1 MVKILD
7 FFRLIRWKNL
17 VIVALTQYLIRYTLL
32 IPFIQ
37 FLSLEDMQFLLLVIS
52 TVLIAAAGYIINDY
66 FDMQVDQLNERKVIV
81 GNNIKRRE
89 AMALHFIFS
98 GVGVAIG
105 FYLGWKVGIWKL
117 GFINLFSA
125 SALWLYSTHFKRNY
139 LTGNLLISLLS
150 ALVLL
155 TVALFDILPASEQN
169 NINASIVFKII
180 CIYAAFA
187 FITTLIREIVKD
199 LEDLEGDQ
207 KMGYQTYAIVS
218 GKKKAKN
225 IVQIL
230 SLLTIFGITWIL
242 YSQFKA
248 DLYSFLYVLFFVEAP
263 FLFFV
268 WKLKK
273 AENSMDF
280 HSLSSWIKIIML
292 TGTISMLVFALLMN
306 I

>member
-1 MVKILD
+1 MVKLLD
-7 FFRLIRWKNL
+7 FCKLIRWKNL

-32 IPFIQ
+32 IPFIE
-37 FLSLEDMQFLLLVIS
+37 FLSLDDIQFLMLVIS
-52 TVLIAAAGYIINDY
+52 TVLVAAAGYIINDY
-66 FDMQVDQLNERKVIV
+66 FDIQVDQLNKRKVIV
-81 GNNIKRRE
+81 GNTIKRRE
-89 AMALHFIFS
+89 AMALHFVFS
-98 GVGVAIG
+98 GIGVGIG
-105 FYLGWKVGIWKL
+105 FYLAWKVGIWNL

-125 SALWLYSTHFKRNY
+125 SALWLYSTYFKRNY
-139 LTGNLLISLLS
+139 LSGNILISLLS
-150 ALVLL
+150 GLVLL
-155 TVALFDILPASEQN
+155 IVGLYDILPASEQN
-169 NINASIVFKII
+169 DINAIVVFKII
-180 CIYAAFA
+180 CLYAVFA

-225 IVQIL
+225 IVQTL
-230 SLLTIFGITWIL
+230 SLLTIFGIAWIL
-242 YSQFKA
+242 YSQFQG

-273 AENSMDF
+273 AENSADF
-280 HSLSSWIKIIML
+280 HSLSSWMKIIML